1 MIVDTQYKEDLDK
14 AIQCL
19 RSGEIILYPTD
30 TVWGIGC
37 DATNSE
43 AVAKIFALKER
54 ADAKSMLVLV
64 DSIPALERV
73 IPEVPDVA
81 YDMIDLA
88 IRPITIIYDDARG
101 VAPALIAEDGS
112 LGVRVTKERFSQ
124 DICRI
129 LRRPIVSTSA
139 NISGEPTPA
148 VFSAISQAIVNG
160 VDYVVNY
167 RQLDNSKAQPSQII
181 KLGRGG
187 EVKVIR
193 P

>member
-19 RSGEIILYPTD
+19 RSGGIILYPTD

-73 IPEVPDVA
+73 ISEVPDVA

-88 IRPITIIYDDARG
+88 IRPITIIYDDAKG

-124 DICRI
+124 GICRI

>member
-19 RSGEIILYPTD
+19 RSGGIILYPTD

-88 IRPITIIYDDARG
+88 IRPITIIYDDAKG

-148 VFSAISQAIVNG
+148 VFSAISPAIVNG
-160 VDYVVNY
+160 IDYVVNY

>member
-19 RSGEIILYPTD
+19 RSGGIILYPTD

-64 DSIPALERV
+64 DSIPALDRI

-88 IRPITIIYDDARG
+88 IRPITIIYDDAKG